1 MSLFADKWPSPFD
14 STNPFGLD
22 NFHSSSLGAFR
33 WGSGSS
39 FFGDDSEEEILPSKM
54 KLRNS
59 PSLAAERG
67 FYDHFNSIFHDM
79 RTTSSSRRKYDLRG
93 ENSSRQS
100 ALQPSDQKGKERVI
114 PIKIETSS
122 ARDGNN
128 SYLSSTSSK
137 IEKEGS
143 RCSSSSSPSSG
154 QNDTGRVVQIPVVR
168 EGSCQKNSRGK
179 SRSPVI
185 ADTFQ
190 VPPRSTLLTPTTE
203 KNGSTQK
210 RDSTK
215 DVHLDSDFFFEKSRN
230 TPRQSHLVRTDSDIL
245 EIEEEEVEEIT
256 IRSLR
261 RKPLRHL
268 RTDAAVS
275 SRVASHDTTPAEAE
289 AADSSRRLTSF
300 RNDGHKNDVGCEEAR
315 VKEREEKERER
326 RQPLCSN
333 SGSTDVTSP
342 PSYSIYDYLRPR

>member
-39 FFGDDSEEEILPSKM
+39 FFGDDSEEEIQPSKM

-67 FYDHFNSIFHDM
+67 FYDHFDSIFHDM
-79 RTTSSSRRKYDLRG
+79 QTTPSSRRKYDLRG
-93 ENSSRQS
+93 DNSSRQS

-128 SYLSSTSSK
+128 SYSSSTSSK

-168 EGSCQKNSRGK
+168 EGSCQKISRGK

-185 ADTFQ
+185 SDTFQ
-190 VPPRSTLLTPTTE
+190 VPPRSTLLTPTIE
-203 KNGSTQK
+203 KNESTQK

-215 DVHLDSDFFFEKSRN
+215 DVHLDSDFFFEKPRN

-256 IRSLR
+256 VRSLR

-268 RTDAAVS
+268 QTDATVS
-275 SRVASHDTTPAEAE
+275 SRVASRDTTPSAE
-289 AADSSRRLTSF
+289 AADSSRRFTSF
-300 RNDGHKNDVGCEEAR
+300 RSDGHKNDVGCEEAR
-315 VKEREEKERER
+315 VKEREEKERES